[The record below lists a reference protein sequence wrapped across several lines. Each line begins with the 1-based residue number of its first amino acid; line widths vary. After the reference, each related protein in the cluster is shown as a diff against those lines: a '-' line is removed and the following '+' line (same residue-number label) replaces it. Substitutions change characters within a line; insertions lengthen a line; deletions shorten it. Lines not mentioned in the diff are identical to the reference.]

1 MEKLMAREQ
10 KIDDLMIS
18 AAIYL
23 GEDFEWK
30 FDGYLEYLT
39 KLYDEELEE
48 KHQEMR
54 REKH

>member
-1 MEKLMAREQ
+1 MAREQ